1 MHFLDPS
8 CDPQN
13 LIFLGV
19 GDYAAS
25 YIGEAYPIIH
35 SEEEIDR
42 YESSSLLCLVADGS
56 GLADLV
62 LLTRLLDRC
71 KAEEVFVIIA
81 NPAPPELIK
90 AIKHKCSCI
99 FTLGSEDA
107 ETGVFPLMDLVAHM
121 LVSPRLLELDTAEL
135 RTTFDPTHTVVH
147 HSLRYEEIDPQ
158 AFERDVNALEMA
170 RHAWPAMISVLLSPS
185 DDMLNIDE
193 LITPLLCLMPQDT
206 HFTVLWNIYLSESA
220 QPGGMRVEILRSKP
234 APHTMEMIKEIN
246 KQLS

>member
-1 MHFLDPS
+1 MNFLHAS
-8 CDPQN
+8 CDPQV

-19 GDYAAS
+19 GEYAAS
-25 YIGEAYPIIH
+25 YIGEGYPIIL

-42 YESSSLLCLVADGS
+42 YTPPSFLCLVADGS

-62 LLTRLLDRC
+62 LLTRVLDRC
-71 KAEEVFVIIA
+71 KAEEVFVVIG

-99 FTLGSEDA
+99 FSLGSEDA
-107 ETGVFPLMDLVAHM
+107 ETGVFALMDLVSHM

-135 RTTFDPTHTVVH
+135 RTTFDPTRTVVH

-158 AFERDVNALEMA
+158 AFERDVNALEME
-170 RHAWPAMISVLLSPS
+170 RHAWPAMISVLLSPG
-185 DDMLNIDE
+185 DE
-193 LITPLLCLMPQDT
+193 LLELDDVITPLLSLMPQEAG
-206 HFTVLWNIYLSESA
+206 FPLLWNIYLSESA

-234 APHTMEMIKEIN
+234 APRTLEMVKEIN